1 MAREYRVSPSA
12 VSNIMLR
19 VKKNPNYI
27 RELARHKHE
36 RDKARDSVAT
46 EIE

>member
-1 MAREYRVSPSA
+1 VAREYRVSPSA
-12 VSNIMLR
+12 ISNIMLR